1 MSHPIRTIKTFKK
14 RKADVQDYDV
24 DFTPY
29 LTDISDT
36 AVTHEVTSVDGLPVL
51 SSTMTAGV
59 VKVWIDDGGDAD
71 TFYIVLVKITTGG
84 GREREVGIGFWV
96 LP

>member
-29 LTDISDT
+29 LTDLGDT
-36 AVTHEVTSVDGLPVL
+36 AVTHVVSSPDGLPIL
-51 SSTMTAGV
+51 SSSMAAGV
-59 VKVWIDDGGDAD
+59 VKVWVDDGGIEDQ
-71 TFYIVLVKITTGG
+71 FYVVLVKITTGG
-84 GREREVGIGFWV
+84 GREREVGVGFWV